1 MKVKNTKKIFSLDE
15 ATIKKFD
22 KLMLLSNAKTNS
34 ELLTWLINEAY
45 SKLEDEND
53 KETDILKSINEKL
66 SLLITI
72 SNENNLMDYQT
83 RDALNSLICFYEP
96 DTDFKSAD
104 TKAAGSDPHRFFQSS
119 YKNYKARIHKASLE
133 KSAKKI

>member
-1 MKVKNTKKIFSLDE
+1 MKTNVLVPFYKLPPNHTDFIC
-15 ATIKKFD
+15 FD
-22 KLMLLSNAKTNS
+22 KLSVDDLKTYFFNV
-34 ELLTWLINEAY
+34 LG
-45 SKLEDEND
+45 D
-53 KETDILKSINEKL
+53 
-66 SLLITI
+66 ITI

-104 TKAAGSDPHRFFQSS
+104 TKAVGSDLHRFFQSS

>member
-45 SKLEDEND
+45 SKLEDEN
-53 KETDILKSINEKL
+53 ECPCSVL
-66 SLLITI
+66 
-72 SNENNLMDYQT
+72 
-83 RDALNSLICFYEP
+83 
-96 DTDFKSAD
+96 
-104 TKAAGSDPHRFFQSS
+104 
-119 YKNYKARIHKASLE
+119 
-133 KSAKKI
+133 

>member
-53 KETDILKSINEKL
+53 ILKSINEKL

-104 TKAAGSDPHRFFQSS
+104 TKAVGSDLHRFFQSS